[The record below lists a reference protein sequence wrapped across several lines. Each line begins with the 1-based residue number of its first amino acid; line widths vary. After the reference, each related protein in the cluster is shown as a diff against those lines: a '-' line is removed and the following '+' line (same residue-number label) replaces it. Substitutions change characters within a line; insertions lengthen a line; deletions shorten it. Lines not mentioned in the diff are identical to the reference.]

1 MRLVLALALALGLI
15 VADHRFHHLDAL
27 RSALTVVLYP
37 LLYVANL
44 PASLSGKVRVRL
56 ANEAQLRDENA
67 LLHRDNL
74 LLKGRMQQFEALE
87 SENRRLRDLLGSSF
101 KIGDR
106 VLVAELLGV
115 NLNPYRQQVLIDKG
129 STSGVFVGQPVLDA
143 NAVMGQVIRVD
154 PLTATVLLITDADH
168 SLPVQVKRNGLRTLA
183 SGTGIVNRLE
193 LPHLT
198 NNADIEVGDLLY
210 TSGLGGVFPGGYPVA
225 RVVEVRVEPGKP
237 FATVVAEPNARLD
250 RIREVLLVWTLP
262 TTGAQAGASPAEVPA
277 PVPAPDAV
285 QPLGGHHGGRNG
297 GRP

>member
-106 VLVAELLGV
+106 VLVAELLGD
-115 NLNPYRQQVLIDKG
+115 RK
-129 STSGVFVGQPVLDA
+129 S
-143 NAVMGQVIRVD
+143 
-154 PLTATVLLITDADH
+154 
-168 SLPVQVKRNGLRTLA
+168 
-183 SGTGIVNRLE
+183 
-193 LPHLT
+193 
-198 NNADIEVGDLLY
+198 
-210 TSGLGGVFPGGYPVA
+210 
-225 RVVEVRVEPGKP
+225 VV
-237 FATVVAEPNARLD
+237 
-250 RIREVLLVWTLP
+250 
-262 TTGAQAGASPAEVPA
+262 
-277 PVPAPDAV
+277 
-285 QPLGGHHGGRNG
+285 
-297 GRP
+297 